1 MKINRYELS
10 PAPTPQ
16 DLETLSFL
24 QSTQRDR
31 EKRLVSL
38 ADGMTKLTAAIWNDL
53 RELLT
58 RQRGRPNIA
67 ARPFVELLLRQSAS
81 TQHLFLRWHE
91 FAALPDSSTSD
102 HRSCDELNSVWVG
115 LHKKGTKGF
124 YGSIQAGW
132 FQPRGAGSLRM
143 RIGLDS
149 FPSAL
154 DEFIIPLILR
164 TNLTSTFVLGR
175 QRAPVHQ

>member
-1 MKINRYELS
+1 MCPGDTFMIRRRVGRSGISQENIFTVQPARRSATDLAITSTAAVTVRSSVTARDNEINRYELS

-24 QSTQRDR
+24 QTTQRDC
-31 EKRLVSL
+31 ETRLASL

-58 RQRGRPNIA
+58 VNGVAPTLPG
-67 ARPFVELLLRQSAS
+67 RPFVELLLRQRAS

-102 HRSCDELNSVWVG
+102 HRSC
-115 LHKKGTKGF
+115 T
-124 YGSIQAGW
+124 
-132 FQPRGAGSLRM
+132 
-143 RIGLDS
+143 
-149 FPSAL
+149 
-154 DEFIIPLILR
+154 
-164 TNLTSTFVLGR
+164 LGR
-175 QRAPVHQ
+175 QYLAPPTRSRRGKEDRP